1 MQFQKIQPINVFDLF
16 GVETEFAKIAMEI
29 LTIQCSESPCERVFS
44 HLSDLLQ
51 NNKRNL
57 SFEMLNALM
66 IIKINSIFMKQESDD
81 LNEFSELEKLAQIN
95 YDEIDPSF
103 EYDPLVYF

>member
-1 MQFQKIQPINVFDLF
+1 MLI
-16 GVETEFAKIAMEI
+16 I
-29 LTIQCSESPCERVFS
+29 LIIQCSESPCERVFS

-66 IIKINSIFMKQESDD
+66 IIKKYSFFMKQESDD
-81 LNEFSELEKLAQIN
+81 LNEFSEPEKLAQIY
-95 YDEIDPSF
+95 YDEIDPSM

>member
-16 GVETEFAKIAMEI
+16 DIETEFAKIAMEI
-29 LTIQCSESPCERVFS
+29 LTIQCRESPCERVFS

-51 NNKRNL
+51 NNKCNL

-66 IIKINSIFMKQESDD
+66 IIKINSNLMK
-81 LNEFSELEKLAQIN
+81 
-95 YDEIDPSF
+95 
-103 EYDPLVYF
+103 